1 MTMTI
6 QNICRALLALLAAL
20 TLLLLLA
27 APALAADGADTVE
40 IGEDG
45 TVTILSGRLAGEMVS
60 SVQVS
65 IRISPAEGAT
75 VGFDFDAG
83 MAGRLTNASYRDGTL
98 NIYAAGTAP
107 LAAVGQS
114 AVVLG
119 VITGGDLAGAELPE
133 DALRYVYGVRVI
145 AQSADAQVLWN
156 GPEAEPGDG
165 PALPESQ
172 ARAALRE
179 ALEQA
184 RAIGPDGYTQSS
196 YAELQTAI
204 EEAEAVLARSDAA
217 DGDLNAAAAALQR
230 ALDRLVPV
238 AEADGSGPVIGDGA
252 DDGTGS
258 GAPEPSETQD
268 GGSTALPE
276 VTDGGSTVSPE
287 ATAALAPTATPA
299 PTDDAGPSISPDFTG
314 QSEATATPAPTP
326 TAAPTP
332 TSAVEQAGAPN
343 TGDDSPILAC
353 ALVLCL
359 SGALLAAIC
368 RRRSRSGL

>member
-6 QNICRALLALLAAL
+6 QNIRRALLALLAAM
-20 TLLLLLA
+20 TLLFLLA

-40 IGEDG
+40 IGGDG
-45 TVTILSGRLAGEMVS
+45 TVTILSDRLAGEMVS

-65 IRISPAEGAT
+65 IRISPSEGES
-75 VGFDFDAG
+75 VGFAFDAG

-119 VITGGDLAGAELPE
+119 AITGGDLASAELPE

-145 AQSADAQVLWN
+145 AQSADAEVLWN
-156 GPEAEPGDG
+156 GPESEPGGG

-172 ARAALRE
+172 ARAALQK

-196 YAELQTAI
+196 YEELLAAI
-204 EEAEAVLARSDAA
+204 EEAEALLDKSDAA
-217 DGDLNAAAAALQR
+217 DADLDAAAAALQR

-238 AEADGSGPVIGDGA
+238 AEADGSGPVIEDGA

-258 GAPEPSETQD
+258 GAPEPSEATD
-268 GGSTALPE
+268 GGSTASPE
-276 VTDGGSTVSPE
+276 ATGIPE
-287 ATAALAPTATPA
+287 ATAALEPTATPA

-314 QSEATATPAPTP
+314 QSEATATPAPT
-326 TAAPTP
+326 AAPTP
-332 TSAVEQAGAPN
+332 ISAGDQPGAPN
-343 TGDDSPILAC
+343 TGDSSPILAC

-359 SGALLAAIC
+359 SGVLLAAIC